1 MPPVK
6 RDDPYPLHNFQL
18 IVNGIS
24 DGKTVSGAFT
34 EISGLEVALAPI
46 EYRNGNEDITVR
58 KLPGLKT
65 QTNLVCK
72 RGSTGHVEF
81 WDWIKAGLD
90 GDVKRAEGAILL
102 KDENQ
107 VEVMRWNFSRGWPCK
122 YSGPSFNAK
131 SNEIAIETLEICIE
145 KLTLDA

>member
-1 MPPVK
+1 MPPVI
-6 RDDPYPLHNFQL
+6 RDDPYPSHNFQL

-24 DGKTVSGAFT
+24 DGKSVSGGFT
-34 EISGLEVALAPI
+34 EISGLEVALTPI
-46 EYRNGNEDITVR
+46 EYRNGTEDFTVR

-65 QTNLVCK
+65 QTNIVCK

-81 WDWIKAGLD
+81 WNWIKSGLD

-131 SNEIAIETLEICIE
+131 NNEIAIESLEICVE